1 MSFIYIHIYF
11 LYPLIAYAYSSYSA
25 IDEIVTNRH
34 KSRADADYYSLE
46 RQAKANELLLTK
58 EYLELKRY
66 ESITANTKLY
76 FGANIPTLF
85 MGDQPPSSGSLPV
98 VTEKAAN

>member
-1 MSFIYIHIYF
+1 LLS
-11 LYPLIAYAYSSYSA
+11 ACSSYSA
-25 IDEIVTNRH
+25 VDEIVTNRH

-85 MGDQPPSSGSLPV
+85 MGDQQPSSGSLPV
-98 VTEKAAN
+98 VTEKASN